1 MTRFSSNIAAL
12 QPSATI
18 AVSSRV
24 KQLISE
30 GRDVLNLCAG
40 EPDFNTPEIISE
52 AAVKAIHEGQ
62 TRYTPAPGIPALRAA
77 IASDIERFSAAGQTF
92 DARGVVVSAG
102 VKQALFNV
110 LFSLFGEGDRVLI
123 PAPYWTS
130 YPELVQIARAEP
142 VIVDGDPEN
151 DYKVDPTRLAAAAA
165 NGGASA
171 ILLNSPSNPTGATY
185 SLDEL
190 RAIAEWAAE
199 NDVWILSDEIYRR
212 IYFDGPIA
220 PGIFDLPPE
229 LTRKAVLLDGT
240 SKAFAM
246 TGWRIGFSY
255 TAPDVAEKLSA
266 LQSQTTSN
274 ASTPAQYAA
283 LAAYKLRDEVDAAV
297 EEMRAAFQRRRDLV
311 LELFRKQLPGVSVL
325 VPQGAFYL
333 WVNGERFAREGEG
346 SVQFC
351 ERLLDEYGVGV
362 VPGEAFGDDRYFRM
376 SFAYSEDTLRDAVN
390 RLEKAL

>member
-1 MTRFSSNIAAL
+1 MTVFSSNIGAL

-40 EPDFNTPEIISE
+40 EPDFDTPKVIAE
-52 AAVKAIHEGQ
+52 AAVRAIHEGQ

-77 IASDIERFSAAGQTF
+77 IAKDIERFAGAGGTF

-110 LFSLFGEGDRVLI
+110 LFSLFGPGDSVLI

-130 YPELVQIARAEP
+130 YPELVQLAKAEP
-142 VIVDGDPEN
+142 VIVGGDPGN
-151 DYKVDPTRLAAAAA
+151 DFKIGPAQLESAADSSAR
-165 NGGASA
+165 A
-171 ILLNSPSNPTGATY
+171 ILLNSPCNPTGATY
-185 SLDEL
+185 TLEEL
-190 RAIAEWAAE
+190 RAIAEWAKAR
-199 NDVWILSDEIYRR
+199 DLWIISDEIYRR
-212 IYFDGPIA
+212 IYFRGSVA
-220 PGIFDLPPE
+220 PGIFDLPAE
-229 LTRKAVLLDGT
+229 LTGKAILLDGT

-246 TGWRIGFSY
+246 TGWRIGYSY
-255 TAPDVAEKLSA
+255 TTPEVAEKLSA

-274 ASTPAQYAA
+274 ATTPAQYAA
-283 LAAYKLRDEVDAAV
+283 LAAYQAGTEVDEAV
-297 EEMRAAFQRRRDLV
+297 EMMRSAFHARRDLV
-311 LELFRKQLPGVSVL
+311 LDLFASKLPGVSVL
-325 VPQGAFYL
+325 EPDGAFYL
-333 WVNGERFAREGEG
+333 WVSGERFARPGEG

-351 ERLLDEYGVGV
+351 ERLLEEYGVGV
-362 VPGEAFGDDRYFRM
+362 VPGVAFGDDRSFRM